1 MMKKILTWFLL
12 IFTML
17 LVGCT
22 EEDKIT
28 LPDLTG
34 KSRDEITETLEKS
47 NISYTFKF
55 AEKIINSDDELD
67 KFVSYGHGLQVGS
80 SISKDEKVVVYT
92 TVLPL
97 TGNHTSEVKIDFEW
111 ENKSFIEDGVGQV
124 TLNYCV
130 DGDTASF
137 RDIKTGQIIKL
148 RFLGI
153 NTRESTI
160 EEEPWGKAASDYV
173 KSRLKNAKTIILDA
187 NGATKDMY
195 GRYLGLVWVDGIL
208 LNLEIIDQAYSNSTL
223 SISDSRYGEVFM
235 KASIA
240 AKKTGRRFFGEIDPD
255 YDYENKRFK

>member
-1 MMKKILTWFLL
+1 MVIYENGNIAYSHHSTDECCDKLCNSFD
-12 IFTML
+12 
-17 LVGCT
+17 LVRLHKFSHLDT
-22 EEDKIT
+22 NVSTDIPINK
-28 LPDLTG
+28 LP
-34 KSRDEITETLEKS
+34 
-47 NISYTFKF
+47 SYTKMIEF
-55 AEKIINSDDELD
+55 
-67 KFVSYGHGLQVGS
+67 
-80 SISKDEKVVVYT
+80 ISKDEKVVVYT

-97 TGNHTSEVKIDFEW
+97 TENHTSEVKIDFEW

-173 KSRLKNAKTIILDA
+173 KARLKNAKTIILDA
-187 NGATKDMY
+187 NGATKDIY

-240 AKKTGRRFFGEIDPD
+240 AKKTGRRFFGEIDPN

>member
-97 TGNHTSEVKIDFEW
+97 TENHTSEVKIDFEW
-111 ENKSFIEDGVGQV
+111 EN
-124 TLNYCV
+124 
-130 DGDTASF
+130 
-137 RDIKTGQIIKL
+137 IKTGQIIKL

-173 KSRLKNAKTIILDA
+173 KARLKNAKTIILDA

>member
-1 MMKKILTWFLL
+1 MKKVLIWFLL
-12 IFTML
+12 IITIFIT
-17 LVGCT
+17 GCT
-22 EEDKIT
+22 EEEKIT
-28 LPDLTG
+28 LPNLEG
-34 KSRDEITETLEKS
+34 MSREKIAEILEEN
-47 NISYTFKF
+47 NINYTFKF
-55 AEKIINSDDELD
+55 AEKIITSDDQLD
-67 KFVSYGHGLQVGS
+67 KFVSYGHGLEKGS
-80 SISKDEKVVVYT
+80 SVNKDEKVIVYT

-97 TGNHTSEVKIDFEW
+97 TENYASTVAIDFEW
-111 ENKSFIEDGVGQV
+111 EGKSFIEDGVGQV

-173 KSRLKNAKTIILDA
+173 KGRLKNAKTIILDA

-255 YDYENKRFK
+255 YDYENKCFK

>member
-97 TGNHTSEVKIDFEW
+97 TENHTSEVKIDFEW
-111 ENKSFIEDGVGQV
+111 ENKSFI
-124 TLNYCV
+124 

-173 KSRLKNAKTIILDA
+173 KARLKNAKTIILDA
-187 NGATKDMY
+187 NGATKDIY

-240 AKKTGRRFFGEIDPD
+240 AKKTGRRFFGEIDPN

>member
-97 TGNHTSEVKIDFEW
+97 TENHTSEVKIDFEW

-160 EEEPWGKAASDYV
+160 EEEPCI
-173 KSRLKNAKTIILDA
+173 RLC
-187 NGATKDMY
+187 
-195 GRYLGLVWVDGIL
+195 
-208 LNLEIIDQAYSNSTL
+208 
-223 SISDSRYGEVFM
+223 
-235 KASIA
+235 
-240 AKKTGRRFFGEIDPD
+240 
-255 YDYENKRFK
+255 

>member
-1 MMKKILTWFLL
+1 MYSF
-12 IFTML
+12 FF
-17 LVGCT
+17 
-22 EEDKIT
+22 
-28 LPDLTG
+28 
-34 KSRDEITETLEKS
+34 S
-47 NISYTFKF
+47 
-55 AEKIINSDDELD
+55 
-67 KFVSYGHGLQVGS
+67 S
-80 SISKDEKVVVYT
+80 SI
-92 TVLPL
+92 
-97 TGNHTSEVKIDFEW
+97 TSENIFSAASNSSLFPFVVSLFLFLATITISVVKTTNNTDMI
-111 ENKSFIEDGVGQV
+111 
-124 TLNYCV
+124 
-130 DGDTASF
+130 
-137 RDIKTGQIIKL
+137 IIKL

-173 KSRLKNAKTIILDA
+173 KARLKNAKTIILDA

>member
-97 TGNHTSEVKIDFEW
+97 TENHTSEVKIDFEW

-173 KSRLKNAKTIILDA
+173 KARLKNAKTIILDA
-187 NGATKDMY
+187 NGATKDIY

-223 SISDSRYGEVFM
+223 SKSKYKDVFM
-235 KASIA
+235 EASIYSM
-240 AKKTGRRFFGEIDPD
+240 KTGRRFFGETDPK
-255 YDYENKRFK
+255 YDYENRRFY

>member
-28 LPDLTG
+28 LP
-34 KSRDEITETLEKS
+34 ETLEKS

-97 TGNHTSEVKIDFEW
+97 TENHTSEVKIDFE
-111 ENKSFIEDGVGQV
+111 
-124 TLNYCV
+124 
-130 DGDTASF
+130 
-137 RDIKTGQIIKL
+137 
-148 RFLGI
+148 
-153 NTRESTI
+153 
-160 EEEPWGKAASDYV
+160 
-173 KSRLKNAKTIILDA
+173 
-187 NGATKDMY
+187 
-195 GRYLGLVWVDGIL
+195 L
-208 LNLEIIDQAYSNSTL
+208 LC
-223 SISDSRYGEVFM
+223 
-235 KASIA
+235 
-240 AKKTGRRFFGEIDPD
+240 
-255 YDYENKRFK
+255 